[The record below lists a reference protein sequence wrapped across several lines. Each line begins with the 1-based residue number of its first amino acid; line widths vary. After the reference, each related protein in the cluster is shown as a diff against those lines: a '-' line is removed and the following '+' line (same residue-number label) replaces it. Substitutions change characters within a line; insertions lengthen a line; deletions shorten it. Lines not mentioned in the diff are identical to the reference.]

1 MWRSKHYQYP
11 IFIMGFTGAFGLWS
25 QWGQI
30 DCLSSILAANYFLKI
45 LNWFQIPLEP
55 YGQIQVRIQLT
66 WASKEEQKQPIL
78 KFTEK
83 DGGMKHQRRQGVKR
97 NVHQIK
103 GHKFMA
109 TYFGQPVFCSHCNEF
124 IWGLGKQGYQCQI
137 CTCVV
142 HKRCHDVI
150 VNKCPGSKETEKV
163 RKCACFFPILFQFFV
178 FLILRI
184 IV

>member
-1 MWRSKHYQYP
+1 M
-11 IFIMGFTGAFGLWS
+11 
-25 QWGQI
+25 
-30 DCLSSILAANYFLKI
+30 KI
-45 LNWFQIPLEP
+45 LNLFQIPLEP

-66 WASKEEQKQPIL
+66 WASKEEQKQPIQ

-109 TYFGQPVFCSHCNEF
+109 TYFGQPVFCSHCNDML
-124 IWGLGKQGYQCQI
+124 WGLGKQGYQCQI

-142 HKRCHDVI
+142 HKRCHDII
-150 VNKCPGSKETEKV
+150 VNKCPGAKETEKV
-163 RKCACFFPILFQFFV
+163 R
-178 FLILRI
+178 
-184 IV
+184 